1 MYFPFLQSQRQTNF
15 HVEVILSLDFT
26 AIKNQLN
33 IN

>member
-1 MYFPFLQSQRQTNF
+1 MYLPVPQSQRQTNF
-15 HVEVILSLDFT
+15 HVEVILSLDFI